1 MDFLNSEAFQVI
13 DKLPREITNEEL
25 LGRRFY
31 TDIKRR
37 HPKLDTIGEPECWS
51 TYSLRMDPYTISFE
65 TLPLLST
72 VRYRYNKLTNV
83 IRLQFEQDCLPIEV
97 RTLTQHFFKEIEAWQ
112 KKKKQNR

>member
-1 MDFLNSEAFQVI
+1 MDFIESEAFEI
-13 DKLPREITNEEL
+13 IAEFPREITNEEL

-37 HPKLDTIGEPECWS
+37 YPKLDTIGEPPYWH

-72 VRYRYNKLTNV
+72 VRYRYNKLTN
-83 IRLQFEQDCLPIEV
+83 IISLQFEQDCLPIEV
-97 RTLTQHFFKEIEAWQ
+97 RTLTQHFFKEIETWQ
-112 KKKKQNR
+112 KKKK